1 MTIVATSATD
11 FGLVVILTVLVVAPI
26 AAVMFAR
33 SGKSLEQLGK
43 GPWAMDRDSDAAARS
58 GGDGA
63 GNGRETEEEVRQMVI
78 ASDYRRRARGE
89 DGIEIEEEVTRL
101 LATLDTG
108 GGPFGETEHAEIRVE
123 IRQLVVANNERRVR
137 RGEEPLDVEAEVEK
151 RIREWT

>member
-43 GPWAMDRDSDAAARS
+43 GPWAIDRDSDAGPRPEGDRAAI
-58 GGDGA
+58 A
-63 GNGRETEEEVRQMVI
+63 RETREEVRQMVV
-78 ASDYRRRARGE
+78 AADYRRRSRGE

-101 LATLDTG
+101 LATTDSASKAS
-108 GGPFGETEHAEIRVE
+108 GEVEHSEIRVE